1 MPFDRWC
8 AAAFGG
14 GFSNRAA
21 LKYLYERY
29 QKKRGFP
36 PGNPLFFVSFLH
48 ISNLEYNSQESQTG
62 GLLNP
67 RPSAWTMRF
76 PLAVKAGEAGYLR
89 SSKNSQPLRE

>member
-1 MPFDRWC
+1 MNDT
-8 AAAFGG
+8 
-14 GFSNRAA
+14 
-21 LKYLYERY
+21 K
-29 QKKRGFP
+29 KKRIPSGESS
-36 PGNPLFFVSFLH
+36 FFVSFLH
-48 ISNLEYNSQESQTG
+48 ISNLEYNSQDSQTG